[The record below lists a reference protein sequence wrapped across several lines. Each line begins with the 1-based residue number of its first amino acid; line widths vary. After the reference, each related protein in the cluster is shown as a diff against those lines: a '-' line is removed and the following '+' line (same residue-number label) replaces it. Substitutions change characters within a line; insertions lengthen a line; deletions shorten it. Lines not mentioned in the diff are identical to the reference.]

1 MFINRTNELAQ
12 LEAWWDRPGASMA
25 LVWGRRRVGKTALI
39 GKFAEGR
46 RAVFYTARGSGLP
59 DELASFATKI
69 PAGLDLGG
77 RRLDLA
83 PFTSW
88 EDVIAT
94 LAEAARSE
102 PLLLVLDEYPELAA
116 GDTAIDTRLRAVWE
130 EVRADTHLKVLLC
143 GSAVRAMQA
152 IAEYRSPLYGRFDL
166 RLPVH
171 PFQPHE
177 AALMLPHLKPADRA
191 VVWGVCDGIPL
202 YLSWWDQSAGIADN
216 ILRLACRPGA
226 ALWTEGEF
234 ILATDG
240 VAGGLAKQILGAIA
254 AGRSR
259 HSEIVNAVTANR
271 QVARVLDD
279 LETLRLI
286 ERVIPVTD
294 DPQTRS
300 GRTTYRIADNFLA
313 FWLGSLEQYASEI
326 DRGQG
331 PAVANAV
338 LRRLD
343 DHMGPRY
350 EEAFRIHL
358 RRLVSAGEF
367 GPDALRVGPFWTRG
381 GAQVEIDA
389 VVLGGRPQTAL
400 ALGECKWAE
409 NVSGPGIVAQ
419 LQARAQALPKVAA
432 DPRFVICARERVT
445 SPKKALAVTARDIFG

>member
-1 MFINRTNELAQ
+1 MFINRTSELAQ
-12 LEAWWDRPGASMA
+12 LETWWERPGASMA

-46 RAVFYTARGSGLP
+46 RAVFYTARGSGPP

-69 PAGLDLGG
+69 PADLDLGG

-83 PFTSW
+83 PFTGW
-88 EDVIAT
+88 EDVIVT
-94 LAEAARSE
+94 LAEAARTE
-102 PLLLVLDEYPELAA
+102 PLLLVLDEYPELAT
-116 GDTAIDTRLRAVWE
+116 GDPAIDTRLRAVWE
-130 EVRADTHLKVLLC
+130 EVRGPTNLKVLLC

-152 IAEYRSPLYGRFDL
+152 VAEYRSPLYGRFDL

-177 AALMLPHLKPADRA
+177 AALMLPDAPPAVRA
-191 VVWGVCDGIPL
+191 VAWGICGGIPL
-202 YLSWWDQSAGIADN
+202 YLSWWDQAAGIAEN
-216 ILRLACRPGA
+216 VLRLACRPGA
-226 ALWTEGEF
+226 HLWTEGEF

-240 VAGGLAKQILGAIA
+240 VAGGLAKQVLGAIA

-294 DPQTRS
+294 DPLTRS
-300 GRTTYRIADNFLA
+300 GRTTYRISDNLLA
-313 FWLGSLEQYASEI
+313 FWLGLLEQYAGEI

-331 PAVANAV
+331 DAVAKAV
-338 LRRLD
+338 MKRLD
-343 DHMGPRY
+343 YHMGVRY

-358 RRLVSAGEF
+358 RRLVDAGEF
-367 GPDALRVGPFWTRG
+367 GPEAVRVGPFWTRG
-381 GAQVEIDA
+381 GEQAEIDA
-389 VVLGGRPQTAL
+389 VVLGGQPPTAL
-400 ALGECKWAE
+400 AVGECKWAE
-409 NVSGPGIVAQ
+409 HVSGPAIAAK
-419 LQARAQALPKVAA
+419 LAERARSLPRAA
-432 DPRFVICARERVT
+432 ANLRYAVCARERVT
-445 SPKKALAVTARDIFG
+445 SPNGLIAVTARDIFA